1 MASGRRCCRASGT
14 GAGARLG
21 TRCPVSSGHPRCR
34 EQATCVHGLGHC
46 EPPDGRR
53 GNNSAPGCGVR
64 SRAIRGSPADHIEE
78 GKKSCCRVTTRRRNL
93 WVFNGLGRGLGPL
106 TALALCL
113 GMPGFDLGGLAM
125 FGLPPRRLPAADL
138 PPTFQQYGY
147 CRLRLNS
154 TVLLPMPPQDRGR
167 LNNSGQTEQP
177 RPQPG
182 RQHQQ
187 RAITTPQPKTW
198 KSSPQG
204 DVELMT
210 ESMRAKPFPYSKS
223 GSAIISISVDLPVP
237 VFPMYRCE
245 KRSSCFMPNRRLS
258 LRKSTRAN

>member
-138 PPTFQQYGY
+138 PPTF
-147 CRLRLNS
+147 RLLAVALVPAPWL
-154 TVLLPMPPQDRGR
+154 VLALAAFTQAPPRAGPAP
-167 LNNSGQTEQP
+167 SGQTAAFSFNVVGAH
-177 RPQPG
+177 G
-182 RQHQQ
+182 RCFSQG
-187 RAITTPQPKTW
+187 
-198 KSSPQG
+198 KSSGRMSHHSP
-204 DVELMT
+204 
-210 ESMRAKPFPYSKS
+210 RALSK
-223 GSAIISISVDLPVP
+223 
-237 VFPMYRCE
+237 RE
-245 KRSSCFMPNRRLS
+245 
-258 LRKSTRAN
+258 